1 MKRKRSTSFFEK
13 NERKVEISIDVIVH
27 ATEDKLKIFR
37 ALNEIFEIEEEQ
49 LELKETL
56 GHFEN
61 PIILLNTVITKSHAR
76 NIIRK
81 ILEFL
86 SSEQINELIDEIDE
100 RIIDSRFHMRLDK
113 QELIKGNIIISEKD
127 TVKIKIHTPI
137 YNKKNKIKIFTE
149 FFQELTRLN
158 KNNKQN

>member
-13 NERKVEISIDVIVH
+13 NQREVEISIDVIVH

-81 ILEFL
+81 ILGFL
-86 SSEQINELIDEIDE
+86 SSEQINELIDEIEE
-100 RIIDSRFHMRLDK
+100 RTIDSRFHMRLDK
-113 QELIKGNIIISEKD
+113 QELINGNIIISEKD

-149 FFQELTRLN
+149 FFQEFN
-158 KNNKQN
+158 